1 MKMNGKNIGTMVD
14 DMVEMG
20 DEWKI

>member
-1 MKMNGKNIGTMVD
+1 MKMNGKNIGTMID